1 MREIKFRAWLKEERK
16 MVNVETLFIGIN
28 RLCFGNSKTEDL
40 FFRDFEEVELMQYTG
55 LKDKNDKEIYEGD
68 ILLSSNENGIFL
80 QLIGFGND
88 RECGGILNGFKI
100 VDGHILED
108 DDYEIDECKEFTQ
121 ELIKARNIPILQPEN
136 TIIDGWWIVGNI
148 YENKNL
154 LEENN

>member
-55 LKDKNDKEIYEGD
+55 LKDKNGKEIYEGD
-68 ILLSSNENGIFL
+68 IV
-80 QLIGFGND
+80 
-88 RECGGILNGFKI
+88 ILNDAEEENRCIVKYKYGSYI
-100 VDGHILED
+100 LVDGDLREDLSNVESDKFLEV
-108 DDYEIDECKEFTQ
+108 
-121 ELIKARNIPILQPEN
+121 
-136 TIIDGWWIVGNI
+136 VGNI

-154 LEENN
+154 LEENKEK